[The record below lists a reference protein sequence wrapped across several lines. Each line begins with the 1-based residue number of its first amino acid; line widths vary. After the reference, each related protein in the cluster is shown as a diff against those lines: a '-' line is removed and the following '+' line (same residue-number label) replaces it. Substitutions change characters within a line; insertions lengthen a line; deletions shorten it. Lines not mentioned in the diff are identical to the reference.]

1 MRQHGFAALVFFV
14 LGACA
19 QTSESMQKVVAVE
32 VEAHGLTADEIERR
46 VASPFERA
54 LAAIHGL
61 QHIRSSSTSGG
72 FCRIEL
78 EFGTTPNQKTLQLVE
93 STVLAAWKQSSV
105 RMAAPVI
112 AIQDRRIP

>member
-1 MRQHGFAALVFFV
+1 MRPYAFAALGCFA
-14 LGACA
+14 LGDCA
-19 QTSESMQKVVAVE
+19 QTPESMQKIVAVE
-32 VEAHGLTADEIERR
+32 VEAQGLTADETERR

-54 LAAIHGL
+54 LVAIHGL
-61 QHIRSSSTSGG
+61 QHIRSSSISGG

-93 STVLAAWKQSSV
+93 STVLAAWKQSGV
-105 RMAAPVI
+105 KMAAPLI